1 MRMGRN
7 IGNTLVVIF
16 TVLAIFSFGFYSGVN
31 YTGPELENVT
41 KATQDPNLN
50 LQKYWNVWGRVQQNY
65 VDAEH
70 ISTEDAVY
78 GSIKGLIDSL
88 GDPYSSF
95 LTPDETEIFQSTLNS
110 ELQGIGAEMTIEE
123 GYLTVVS
130 PLKDSPAEKAG
141 LKPGDVIIAIDKVD
155 STEYSFIEA
164 IENIRGPRG
173 SKVILTV
180 VREELNE
187 PQDISII
194 RDKIELESVTSEVMD
209 ENIFYISINQFSDDT
224 EKEFFEAVNDALLID
239 TKGIIIDL
247 RFNGGG
253 YLESAVNILGEFLEN
268 GLTGVVIESTA
279 SRDREALSVE
289 GKQRLAGIPLVI
301 LINEGSASASE
312 ILAGALQDYGKAFLI
327 GKTTYGKGSV
337 QEVEVLPDG
346 SSLRLT
352 IAKWLT
358 PNNRSID
365 HEGIAPDLEVEI
377 TEEDIANEYDSQL
390 EKALEYLRNLGE
402 TS

>member
-1 MRMGRN
+1 MGRN

>member
-1 MRMGRN
+1 MRISRN
-7 IGNTLVVIF
+7 IGNILVVIF

-41 KATQDPNLN
+41 KANQDPNLN
-50 LQKYWNVWGRVQQNY
+50 LQKYWNVWGKVQADY

-70 ISTEDAVY
+70 INNDNAVY

-194 RDKIELESVTSEVMD
+194 RDKIELESVTSKVMD